1 MIELLQEQMR
11 EMASNPVSKAE
22 LEVQKSNTLNGAV
35 FRFTSPAAIVQR
47 TARAV
52 EILGLPAG
60 YYDRYIEQVE
70 AMTPAKV
77 LEVARKEFR
86 PEDMLIMVVGDAA
99 QFDRP
104 LSDFGEVEE
113 IALALPTP

>member
-1 MIELLQEQMR
+1 MK
-11 EMASNPVSKAE
+11 EMAAKPVSATE
-22 LEVQKSNTLNGAV
+22 LAVQKSNILNGAV
-35 FRFTSPAAIVQR
+35 FRFTSPDAIVQR

-52 EILGLPAG
+52 EILGLPAD
-60 YYDRYIEQVE
+60 YFDRYIQDVR

-77 LEVARKEFR
+77 EAVARQDFR
-86 PEDMLIMVVGDAA
+86 PQDMLLMVVGDAA

-113 IALALPTP
+113 IELALPTP